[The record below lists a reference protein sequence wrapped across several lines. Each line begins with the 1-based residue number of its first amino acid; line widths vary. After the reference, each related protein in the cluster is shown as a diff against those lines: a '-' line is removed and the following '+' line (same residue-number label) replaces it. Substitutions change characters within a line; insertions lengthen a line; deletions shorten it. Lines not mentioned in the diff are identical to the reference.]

1 MAARWLKLAPVL
13 TAALLSSGLTSACA
27 TFGGEARDQ
36 YVEEP
41 VAELYNRGM
50 DLIDNK
56 RWTEAIKAFE
66 EVERQHPYS
75 TWSRRSMLMTAFAQY
90 STNKY
95 DEAIETAQRFIQ
107 LHPGN
112 EGAAYAYYLVALSYF
127 EQIMDVGRD
136 QSTTERAL
144 RALQDVVRR
153 YPDSDYARDAQLK
166 VEMTYDQLA
175 GKEMEVGRFYLTREQ
190 HLAAVNRFR
199 RVVDD
204 PNFQRTTHA
213 PEALHR
219 LVESYLSMGLE
230 QEAQKAAAVLGHN
243 FPDSEWYQKTFAIM
257 NQRNVAVLTSDQARS
272 RGWLDGLFGRN

>member
-1 MAARWLKLAPVL
+1 MAARWLKLAPAL
-13 TAALLSSGLTSACA
+13 TAALLCSGLGACA
-27 TFGGEARDQ
+27 TGTEARDQ

-41 VAELYNRGM
+41 VSELYNRGM
-50 DLIDNK
+50 DLLDQK
-56 RWTEAIKAFE
+56 RWNEAVKSFE

-90 STNKY
+90 SGNKY

-112 EGAAYAYYLVALSYF
+112 DGAAYAYYIVSLSYF

-153 YPDSDYARDAQLK
+153 YPQSDYARDAQLK
-166 VEMTYDQLA
+166 IEMTYDQLA

-204 PNFQRTTHA
+204 PNFQRTSHA

-219 LVESYLSMGLE
+219 LVESYLSMGFD
-230 QEAQKAAAVLGHN
+230 QEAQKAAAILGYN
-243 FPDSEWYQKTFAIM
+243 FPDSDWYQKTFSIM
-257 NQRNVAVLTSDQARS
+257 NQRNVAVLSSDQARN